1 MASVIYADKCPQCG
15 GVCIV
20 NSYYRKG
27 QMSAF
32 CERCGWSYYKDGD
45 CEEETQGYGVAHV
58 TYKGGIT
65 DIFGIHKPPNENEK
79 VDFLKMLQTDDVD
92 ADKSYLTIW
101 DEEKQQIISV
111 FGSLPPAY
119 DESVIEKE

>member
-15 GVCIV
+15 GICIV

-45 CEEETQGYGVAHV
+45 CEEEKQGYGVSHV
-58 TYKGGIT
+58 TYKGGIA
-65 DIFGIHKPPNENEK
+65 DIFGIHKPPNENE
-79 VDFLKMLQTDDVD
+79 DDPTDPDID
-92 ADKSYLTIW
+92 IN
-101 DEEKQQIISV
+101 ISINSCGIDCNC
-111 FGSLPPAY
+111 FNNTASTQ
-119 DESVIEKE
+119 KETN